1 VRRAIATVIVEA
13 RERDIEA
20 AAHIEAALCR

>member
-13 RERDIEA
+13 REQDIEA
-20 AAHIEAALCR
+20 ASHIERALRR